1 VESYLRY
8 QIMRSF
14 TAIAAIVLSL
24 AAGAP
29 CLGKDTG
36 VGFQGIEFYGSSQ
49 IGRLEL
55 EKQLGLRKGSS
66 LENGLKA
73 SERLRQKLSAKNI
86 RANIDIADAADGS
99 YYVTVDIM
107 ESVSTGVPTRKLQYP
122 RRVDLTSDKPFL
134 LLDKL
139 FDRRDQLSAE
149 GRPVLET
156 YERGVKHFSD
166 EPCEQIVKEMVKVV
180 PILRD
185 ELFTMVR
192 TDPDATRRSNA
203 IEVLNWGGKY
213 VDACYQLIP
222 ALDDAS
228 ERVRVSAARF
238 IFPRMGGLPDEFPI
252 TNLVEGFSHQLTRQS
267 HVDRVLALRALQEI
281 AKHHPDQIQAIKVFN
296 EEKLKQLESTSSV
309 PAIKAAAQGLL
320 AVCANPPLMKTT
332 PSARP
337 LNEF

>member
-1 VESYLRY
+1 MVENSFRY
-8 QIMRSF
+8 QIMRNF
-14 TAIAAIVLSL
+14 VAAILIAFSLSTI
-24 AAGAP
+24 AP
-29 CLGKDTG
+29 GLGKDNG
-36 VGFQGIEFYGSSQ
+36 AGFQGIEFYGSSQ

-66 LENGLKA
+66 LENGLRA
-73 SERLRQKLSAKNI
+73 SEKLRQKLLQKNI
-86 RANIDIADAADGS
+86 RANIDIADAASGS
-99 YYVTVDIM
+99 YYVTVDVL

-122 RRVDLTSDKPFL
+122 HHVDLTSDKPFL

-139 FDRRDQLSAE
+139 FERRDQLSSE

-156 YERGVKHFSD
+156 YDRGVKHFSD
-166 EPCEQIVKEMVKVV
+166 EPCEQIVKDMLKVV

-192 TDPDATRRSNA
+192 TDPDAARRSNA

-238 IFPRMGGLPDEFPI
+238 IFPRMGGLPDDFPI

-281 AKHHPDQIQAIKVFN
+281 AKHHPEQIQAIKVFN
-296 EEKLKQLESTSSV
+296 EDKLKQLESTSSV
-309 PAIKAAAQGLL
+309 PAIKLAAQGLL
-320 AVCANPPLMKTT
+320 AVCVNAPLMKTA
-332 PSARP
+332 PRP
-337 LNEF
+337 VSEF

>member
-1 VESYLRY
+1 MGNSAGY
-8 QIMRSF
+8 QIMRRF
-14 TAIAAIVLSL
+14 AALTAVLVGL
-24 AAGAP
+24 ATGAP
-29 CLGKDTG
+29 GLAKDTG
-36 VGFQGIEFYGSSQ
+36 AGFQGIDFYGSSQ

-55 EKQLGLRKGSS
+55 EKQLGLRKGSAI
-66 LENGLKA
+66 ENGLRA
-73 SERLRQKLSAKNI
+73 SEKLRQKLLQKNI

-99 YYVTVDIM
+99 YYVTVDVL

-122 RRVDLTSDKPFL
+122 RHVDLASDKPFV

-139 FDRRDQLSAE
+139 FERRDQLSAE

-156 YERGVKHFSD
+156 YDRGVKHFSD
-166 EPCEQIVKEMVKVV
+166 EPCEQIVKDMLKVV

-238 IFPRMGGLPDEFPI
+238 IFPRMGGLPDNFPI

-267 HVDRVLALRALQEI
+267 HVDRVLALRSLQEI
-281 AKHHPDQIQAIKVFN
+281 AKHHPEQIQAIKVFN

-309 PAIKAAAQGLL
+309 PAIKSAAQGLL
-320 AVCANPPLMKTT
+320 AVFANAPLMKTT
-332 PSARP
+332 PRP
-337 LNEF
+337 TNEF

>member
-1 VESYLRY
+1 
-8 QIMRSF
+8 MRNF
-14 TAIAAIVLSL
+14 VAAILIAFSLSTI
-24 AAGAP
+24 AP
-29 CLGKDTG
+29 GLGKDNG
-36 VGFQGIEFYGSSQ
+36 AGFQGIEFYGSSQ

-66 LENGLKA
+66 LENGLRA
-73 SERLRQKLSAKNI
+73 SEKLRQKLLQKNI
-86 RANIDIADAADGS
+86 RANIDIADAASGS
-99 YYVTVDIM
+99 YYVTVDVL

-122 RRVDLTSDKPFL
+122 HHVDLTSDKPFL

-139 FDRRDQLSAE
+139 FERRDQLSSE

-156 YERGVKHFSD
+156 YDRGVKHFSD
-166 EPCEQIVKEMVKVV
+166 EPCEQIVKDMLKVV

-192 TDPDATRRSNA
+192 TDPDAARRSNA

-238 IFPRMGGLPDEFPI
+238 IFPRMGGLPDDFPI

-281 AKHHPDQIQAIKVFN
+281 AKHHPEQIQAIKVFN
-296 EEKLKQLESTSSV
+296 EDKLKQLESTSSV
-309 PAIKAAAQGLL
+309 PAIKLAAQGLL
-320 AVCANPPLMKTT
+320 AVCVNAPLMKTA
-332 PSARP
+332 PRP
-337 LNEF
+337 VSEF